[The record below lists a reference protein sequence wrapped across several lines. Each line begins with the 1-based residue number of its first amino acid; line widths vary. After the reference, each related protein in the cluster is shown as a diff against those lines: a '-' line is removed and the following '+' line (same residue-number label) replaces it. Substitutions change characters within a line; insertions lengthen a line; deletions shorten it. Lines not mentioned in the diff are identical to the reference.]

1 MLSETF
7 AANFPKFITPT
18 YPPDL
23 MILIVIALLS
33 NLSPPQ
39 NTIETLI
46 SESEGTFSVVFW
58 IVGDSNSQILINP
71 DEPSHAAS
79 TMKTPVMIEVFKQ
92 YDLTDSI
99 LVVNEFTS
107 IVDCSTFSL
116 ELSRDGGEAL
126 YSKIGTR
133 VPVLEIVEDMITRSS
148 NLATNLLIER
158 VGATNVTKSMR
169 DLGAQNIHVLRGV
182 EDMKAFEAG
191 LSNSTTAR
199 DLAIILDHLA
209 KGTAVSPATDSAMVS
224 ILKRQVFRDVIPAL
238 LPPELEIAN
247 KTGSINRVVHDS
259 AIVYLPDGRRYVLVI
274 LSKNL
279 ASNADG
285 TAIGAEISRIIYDS
299 LTQ

>member
-1 MLSETF
+1 
-7 AANFPKFITPT
+7 
-18 YPPDL
+18 

-39 NTIETLI
+39 NAIESLI
-46 SESEGTFSVVFW
+46 SASEATFSVAFW
-58 IVGDSNSQILINP
+58 IVDKPGSQILINP
-71 DEPSHAAS
+71 DEPFHAAS

-92 YDLTDSI
+92 YDLSDSI

-107 IVDCSTFSL
+107 IVDSSTFSL
-116 ELSRDGGEAL
+116 DISRDGGEAL

-158 VGATNVTKSMR
+158 VGATNVTRSMR
-169 DLGAQNIHVLRGV
+169 DLGAANIHVLRGV
-182 EDMKAFEAG
+182 EDMKAFDAG
-191 LSNSTTAR
+191 LSNTTTAR
-199 DLAIILDHLA
+199 DLAIIFDHLA
-209 KGTAVSPATDSAMVS
+209 KGTAISPETDSVMVS

-259 AIVYLPDGRRYVLVI
+259 GIVFLPDGRRYVLVI

-279 ASNADG
+279 ASNAEG

>member
-1 MLSETF
+1 
-7 AANFPKFITPT
+7 
-18 YPPDL
+18 

-39 NTIETLI
+39 KAIESLI
-46 SESEGTFSVVFW
+46 SSSEGTFSVAFW
-58 IVGDSNSQILINP
+58 IVGEPSSQLLINA
-71 DEPSHAAS
+71 DESFHAAS

-92 YDLTDSI
+92 FDLSDSI
-99 LVVNEFTS
+99 LVANEFTS
-107 IVDCSTFSL
+107 IVDGSTFSL
-116 ELSRDGGEAL
+116 DISRDGGDAL

-133 VPVLEIVEDMITRSS
+133 VPVLDIVEDMITRSG
-148 NLATNLLIER
+148 NLATNLLLER
-158 VGATNVTKSMR
+158 VGATNVTRSMR
-169 DLGAQNIHVLRGV
+169 ELDAQNIHVLRGV

-209 KGTAVSPATDSAMVS
+209 KGTAISPSVDSVMVS

-238 LPPELEIAN
+238 LPPELEIAS
-247 KTGSINRVVHDS
+247 KSGSINRVVHDS
-259 AIVYLPDGRRYVLVI
+259 AIVFLPDGRRYVLVI

-279 ASNADG
+279 ASNAEG
-285 TAIGAEISRIIYDS
+285 TAVGAEISRIIYES

>member
-1 MLSETF
+1 
-7 AANFPKFITPT
+7 
-18 YPPDL
+18 

-39 NTIETLI
+39 NEIETMI
-46 SESEGTFSVVFW
+46 SASKGTFSVAFW
-58 IVGDSNSQILINP
+58 IVGDPESQILINP
-71 DEPSHAAS
+71 DEPFHAAS

-92 YDLTDSI
+92 YDLSDSI

-107 IVDCSTFSL
+107 IVDGSIFSL
-116 ELSRDGGEAL
+116 DAARDGGDAM
-126 YSKIGTR
+126 YANIGTR
-133 VPVLEIVEDMITRSS
+133 VPVLDIVEDMITRSG

-158 VGATNVTKSMR
+158 VGAKNVTQSMR
-169 DLGAQNIHVLRGV
+169 DLGAKNIHVLRGV

-199 DLAIILDHLA
+199 DLAIIFDHLA
-209 KGTAVSPATDSAMVS
+209 KGTAISPSTDSVMVS

-238 LPPELEIAN
+238 LPPELDIAH

-259 AIVYLPDGRRYVLVI
+259 GIVFLPDGRRYVLVI

-279 ASNADG
+279 ASNAEG
-285 TAIGAEISRIIYDS
+285 TAVGAEISRIIYDS